1 MHRKLLLDLLTEYKN
16 SGRMTPEELP
26 MFEHTFKFVSEEPN
40 CFERTNLYGHVTGS
54 AFMVNATGDK
64 TLLMHHKKLNIWV
77 QLGGHADGDH
87 DVARVAQ
94 KEAEEESG
102 MTNFILLRP
111 TIFDLDVHVI
121 PERKL
126 EPEHFHFDI
135 RFLFQA
141 APGAMPIQNEESNA
155 IEWIDLNTVESLTKQ
170 RSVLR
175 LIEKWKKE

>member
-1 MHRKLLLDLLTEYKN
+1 MKL
-16 SGRMTPEELP
+16 EELP
-26 MFEHTFKFVSEEPN
+26 MFEHTLKFVQEEPN
-40 CFERTNLYGHVTGS
+40 CFERTNLYGHITGS
-54 AFMVNATGDK
+54 AFMVNATGEK

-77 QLGGHADGDH
+77 QLGGHADGDNN
-87 DVARVAQ
+87 VARVAL

-102 MTNFILLRP
+102 IFDLKILSP

-121 PERKL
+121 PARKL

-141 APGAMPIQNEESNA
+141 ALGAMPIQNEESNE
-155 IEWIDLNTVESLTKQ
+155 IKWVPFDEVPKLTEQ

-175 LIEKWKKE
+175 LVEKWQKNDFLVLTLFNFLQ

>member
-16 SGRMTPEELP
+16 SNRMTPEELP
-26 MFEHTFKFVSEEPN
+26 MFEHTLKFVQEEPN

-54 AFMVNATGDK
+54 AFMINATGDK
-64 TLLMHHKKLNIWV
+64 TLLMHHKKLDIWV

-102 MTNFILLRP
+102 MLDFTLLSP
-111 TIFDLDVHVI
+111 NIFDLDVHVI
-121 PERKL
+121 PARKL

-135 RFLFQA
+135 RFVFQA
-141 APGAMPIQNEESNA
+141 APGAMPIQNEESNE
-155 IEWIDLNTVESLTKQ
+155 IKWVPLNEVASLTKQ

-175 LIEKWKKE
+175 LIEKWQKN